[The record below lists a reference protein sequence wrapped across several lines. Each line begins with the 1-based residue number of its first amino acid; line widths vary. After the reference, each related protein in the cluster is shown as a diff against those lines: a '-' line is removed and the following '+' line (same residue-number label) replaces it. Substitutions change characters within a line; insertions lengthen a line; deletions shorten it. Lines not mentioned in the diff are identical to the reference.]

1 MHSLMGINSSSKGKY
16 PFPMDKFGAYQDFD
30 FTEIMKI
37 TEKVIKTQKEEEL
50 DLEQMKTMK
59 MD

>member
-1 MHSLMGINSSSKGKY
+1 MGINSSSKGKY